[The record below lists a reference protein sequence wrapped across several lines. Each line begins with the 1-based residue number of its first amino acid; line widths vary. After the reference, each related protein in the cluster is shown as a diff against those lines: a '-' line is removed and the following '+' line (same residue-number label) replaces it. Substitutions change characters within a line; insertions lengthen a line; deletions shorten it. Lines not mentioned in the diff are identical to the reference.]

1 MLDFRLRVF
10 QAVARKLSFTKA
22 ANELYISQPAIT
34 RHVRE
39 LEGELGL
46 RLFER
51 KGNSIALTPAGTLLL
66 QHADA
71 TENLWRDTAF
81 KLSTL
86 KNQVAGTLR
95 LGAST
100 TNAQYVLPPVLA
112 RYHQQFPEVTV
123 SLLNGN
129 TEQIEQSLLHK
140 QIDLGLIEGA
150 GRHPELTYTE
160 FLQDE
165 IVAVANTK
173 STLAKYDELT
183 LAELK
188 TIPLVLREPG
198 SGTLQIIQRALQ
210 EQHIRLSDLTVAMH
224 LGSTE
229 GIKTYLDH
237 ADCLA
242 FVSLSAVLKEIQ
254 AGWLKVID
262 LPELDMTRSFCFIQ
276 PVGPVDELSASF
288 MRFTQHFYNR
298 NV

>member
-1 MLDFRLRVF
+1 MPDFRLRVF
-10 QAVARKLSFTKA
+10 QMVARKLSFTKA
-22 ANELYISQPAIT
+22 ADELYISQPAVT

-39 LEGELGL
+39 LEQELGV

-51 KGNSIALTPAGTLLL
+51 RGNSIALTPAGDLILK
-66 QHADA
+66 HADA
-71 TENLWRDTAF
+71 VATLWRDTAF
-81 KLSTL
+81 KISAL
-86 KNQVAGTLR
+86 KNQLTGVLR

-112 RYHQQFPEVTV
+112 RYHQQFADVTV

-129 TEQIEQSLLHK
+129 TEQIEQSLLAK

-165 IVAVANTK
+165 IVAVTNTRG
-173 STLAKYDELT
+173 TLAKYDELT
-183 LAELK
+183 LDQLR

-198 SGTLQIIQRALQ
+198 SGTLQIIQRTLQ
-210 EQHIRLSDLTVAMH
+210 EQHIRLSDLNVAMH

-237 ADCLA
+237 ADCIAL
-242 FVSLSAVLKEIQ
+242 VSLSAVLKEIQ

-262 LPELDMTRSFCFIQ
+262 LANLDMTRSFCFIQ
-276 PVGPVDELSASF
+276 PVGPADELSASF
-288 MRFTQHFYNR
+288 IRFTQHFYNR
-298 NV
+298 T

>member
-22 ANELYISQPAIT
+22 ANELYISQPAVT

-51 KGNSIALTPAGTLLL
+51 RGNSIVLTPAGTLVLH
-66 QHADA
+66 HADA
-71 TENLWRDTAF
+71 VEGLWRDTAF
-81 KLSTL
+81 KLGSL
-86 KNQVAGTLR
+86 KNQLAGTLR

-112 RYHQQFPEVTV
+112 RYHQQFPDVTV

-150 GRHPELTYTE
+150 GRNPELTYTE
-160 FLQDE
+160 FLADE
-165 IVAVANTK
+165 IVAVVNTK
-173 STLAKYDELT
+173 STLAKHDELT
-183 LAELK
+183 LDQLK
-188 TIPLVLREPG
+188 TIPLLLREAG
-198 SGTLQIIQRALQ
+198 SGTLEIIQRTLQ
-210 EQHIRLSDLTVAMH
+210 EHHIRLSDLTIAMH

-229 GIKTYLDH
+229 SIKTYLDY

-242 FVSLSAVLKEIQ
+242 FVSLSAVLKEIK

-262 LPELDMTRSFCFIQ
+262 LPEIDMTRAFCFIQ
-276 PVGPVDELSASF
+276 PVGPIDELSASF
-288 MRFTQHFYNR
+288 LRFTRHFYDR
-298 NV
+298 

>member
-1 MLDFRLRVF
+1 MPDFRLRVF
-10 QAVARKLSFTKA
+10 QMVARKLSFTKA
-22 ANELYISQPAIT
+22 ADELYISQPAVT

-39 LEGELGL
+39 LEQELGV

-51 KGNSIALTPAGTLLL
+51 RGNSIALTPAGDLILK
-66 QHADA
+66 HADA
-71 TENLWRDTAF
+71 VATLWRDTAF
-81 KLSTL
+81 KISAL
-86 KNQVAGTLR
+86 KNQLTGVLR

-112 RYHQQFPEVTV
+112 RYHQQFADVTV

-129 TEQIEQSLLHK
+129 TEQIEQSLLAK

-165 IVAVANTK
+165 IVAVTNTR

-183 LAELK
+183 LDQLK

-198 SGTLQIIQRALQ
+198 SGTLQIIQRTLQ
-210 EQHIRLSDLTVAMH
+210 EQHIRLSDLNVAMH

-237 ADCLA
+237 ADCIAL
-242 FVSLSAVLKEIQ
+242 VSLSAVLKEIQ

-262 LPELDMTRSFCFIQ
+262 LANLDMTRSFCFIQ
-276 PVGPVDELSASF
+276 PVGPADELSASF
-288 MRFTQHFYNR
+288 IRFTQHFYNR
-298 NV
+298 T

>member
-10 QAVARKLSFTKA
+10 QTVARKLSFTKA
-22 ANELYISQPAIT
+22 ANELYISQPAVT

-39 LEGELGL
+39 LEHELGV

-51 KGNSIALTPAGTLLL
+51 HGNSIGLTPGGVLLL
-66 QHADA
+66 DHANA
-71 TENLWRDTAF
+71 VESRWRDTAF

-86 KNQVAGTLR
+86 KNQLAGTIR

-129 TEQIEQSLLHK
+129 TEQIEQALLHK

-150 GRHPELTYTE
+150 GRNPELSYTE

-173 STLAKYDELT
+173 NALSKYDELT
-183 LAELK
+183 LEQLK
-188 TIPLVLREPG
+188 TIPLVLREAG
-198 SGTLQIIQRALQ
+198 SGTLEIIQRALQ
-210 EQHIRLSDLTVAMH
+210 EHHIRLSDLTIAMH

-242 FVSLSAVLKEIQ
+242 FLSLSSVLKEIK

-262 LPELDMTRSFCFIQ
+262 LPEIDMTRAFCFIQ
-276 PVGPVDELSASF
+276 PVGAIDELSTSF
-288 MRFTQHFYNR
+288 MRFTRHFYDK
-298 NV
+298 